1 MSAPP
6 ECSCVLSGGYPP
18 PMPGAVASWPAMMDQ
33 SKQWDYYPRREKERE
48 KERERERPRERAHER
63 ERERER
69 EREHSP
75 SAMGYN
81 RCTSTGIL
89 VTPWVVAAPLHL
101 VLW

>member
-1 MSAPP
+1 
-6 ECSCVLSGGYPP
+6 
-18 PMPGAVASWPAMMDQ
+18 MPGAVASWPAMMDQ

-81 RCTSTGIL
+81 RYAENDIL
-89 VTPWVVAAPLHL
+89 VSRRVSVTDTSLL
-101 VLW
+101 MQCYIRS